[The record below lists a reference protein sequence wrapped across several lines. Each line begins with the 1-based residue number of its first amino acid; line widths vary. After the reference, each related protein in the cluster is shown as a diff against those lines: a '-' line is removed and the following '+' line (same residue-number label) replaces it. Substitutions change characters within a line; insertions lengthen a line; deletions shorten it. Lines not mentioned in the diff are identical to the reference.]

1 MRKLREKKHKSSK
14 KFIRKKGENENRGG
28 GGKERCIHIKKEN
41 ETKRK
46 KVQACPEQI
55 KNHEFLLLNK
65 DQVNTIKVK
74 SMYFFEAT
82 SSFLHILRWDYHSA
96 TLEREQTGM
105 ERCQRPDKPVLVR

>member
-14 KFIRKKGENENRGG
+14 KFIKKMRKRKQGKK
-28 GGKERCIHIKKEN
+28 KERCIHIKKEN

-46 KVQACPEQI
+46 KFQACPEQI
-55 KNHEFLLLNK
+55 KNPEFLLLNK

-82 SSFLHILRWDYHSA
+82 SSFLHILIWDYHSA
-96 TLEREQTGM
+96 TLEKEQTGT
-105 ERCQRPDKPVLVR
+105 ERCQRPDKPVLIR

>member
-1 MRKLREKKHKSSK
+1 MRKLRKKKHKSSK
-14 KFIRKKGENENRGG
+14 KFIKKKRENENGEK
-28 GGKERCIHIKKEN
+28 KERCIHIKKEN

-55 KNHEFLLLNK
+55 KNPEFLLPNK
-65 DQVNTIKVK
+65 DQVNTIKAK

-82 SSFLHILRWDYHSA
+82 SSFLRILIWDYHSA
-96 TLEREQTGM
+96 TLEKEQTGM